1 MYIMLSL
8 VQKIPFNE
16 SIIFFFHLRIDGLH
30 KWTKVGLELTRE
42 FERESVCV
50 CEREREEVLLVM
62 FSFALCIHD

>member
-30 KWTKVGLELTRE
+30 KWTKVGLELTPIFER
-42 FERESVCV
+42 ERESVCV
-50 CEREREEVLLVM
+50 CERERERERERE
-62 FSFALCIHD
+62 IDR